1 MDAEITRW
9 INSFAGASPAFD
21 QVMIFVTSAGVPLI
35 VGLVVLQWWSRADRR
50 HVRHAAICAGLSFLL
65 GLAINQLILLGVH
78 RLRPYDMNVT
88 QLLITP
94 SADWSFP
101 SDHAT
106 ASMAVALAFLLQGLR
121 GRSWAL
127 FGLAFLVCL
136 SRIFVGTHF
145 VTDVLG
151 GAATGLVAAI
161 TVRLLYRE
169 NTRIDRLL
177 TGIF

>member
-1 MDAEITRW
+1 M
-9 INSFAGASPAFD
+9 
-21 QVMIFVTSAGVPLI
+21 
-35 VGLVVLQWWSRADRR
+35 
-50 HVRHAAICAGLSFLL
+50 
-65 GLAINQLILLGVH
+65 
-78 RLRPYDMNVT
+78 T
-88 QLLITP
+88 QLLTP
-94 SADWSFP
+94 PGADGAFP
-101 SDHAT
+101 SDHGT